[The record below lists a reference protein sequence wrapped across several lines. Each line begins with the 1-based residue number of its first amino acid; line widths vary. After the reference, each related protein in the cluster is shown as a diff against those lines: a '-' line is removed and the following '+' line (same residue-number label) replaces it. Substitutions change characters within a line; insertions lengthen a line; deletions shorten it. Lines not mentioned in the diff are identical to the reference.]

1 MNRRIEA
8 STLGL
13 ILDGNSLPDRQLV
26 GGKAWSVA
34 RMQALGLPVPP
45 AFVLTTAACREYLGN
60 GGRLT
65 ESMLA
70 AVRSGIA
77 HIEAITGRKV
87 GCSQRPLLVSVRSG
101 APVSMPGMMDTVL
114 NLGINDATEVA
125 LARETGSAAFAR
137 DSHRRFCEM
146 YARIVMRAS
155 LEALPA
161 DAEPAQW
168 RQMIADSCGRAMP
181 IDPFE
186 QLTLAINAI
195 FDSWNGRRAKRYR
208 EHHGIDHAMGTAV
221 TIQAMVFG
229 NSDSHSGTGVLFTRN
244 PLSGEAV
251 PYGEYLECA
260 QGEDVVSGSHTP
272 VPVER
277 LRELLP
283 QVHAE
288 LMTAASTLELASH
301 DVQDVEFTVE
311 RGRLYLLQSRSA
323 KRSPAAAV
331 RCAIEMVQEGLIDAD
346 EAVRR
351 VSSEQVRLLLR
362 PKLAAHVDPERETVL
377 ARGEAAS
384 PGAGFGIIVEDA
396 DEAERQALAGQSVV
410 LSRPTTSP
418 EDVHGMFVA
427 EAVITERGGS
437 TSHAAVVSRQL
448 GVPCVV
454 GCGDGA
460 LAGLAGRTVT
470 IDGSRGLV
478 LAGHLDVDHPQ
489 EDADPLL
496 RQLRDWAEARSPL
509 QAHAVGHA
517 PRPPEVDL
525 ESDDAAQA
533 APRLK
538 GVGSAIGSLLNTDE
552 GVQLAV
558 DAGLEFIVVKQVL
571 PALLA
576 ACAVRGNP
584 AAGQAAAIPEETKS

>member
-8 STLGL
+8 ATLGL

-168 RQMIADSCGRAMP
+168 RQMIADSCGCAMP

>member
-1 MNRRIEA
+1 MNGRIEPA
-8 STLGL
+8 VLGL
-13 ILDGNSLPDRQLV
+13 ILDGASLPDRQLV

-45 AFVLTTAACREYLGN
+45 AFVLTTAACREYLSN
-60 GGRLT
+60 GGALT
-65 ESMLA
+65 EPMLA
-70 AVRSGIA
+70 SVRTGIA
-77 HIEAITGRKV
+77 HIEAATGRKI

-114 NLGINDATEVA
+114 NLGINDATELA
-125 LARETGSAAFAR
+125 LAKETGSATFAR

-146 YARIVMRAS
+146 FARIVMRS
-155 LEALPA
+155 SMEALPP

-168 RQMIADSCGRAMP
+168 RQMIADSCQREMP
-181 IDPFE
+181 TDPFE
-186 QLTLAINAI
+186 QLTLAIAAI

-229 NSDSHSGTGVLFTRN
+229 NSDARSGTGVLFTRN
-244 PLSGEAV
+244 PLIGEAL

-272 VPVER
+272 VPIER
-277 LRELLP
+277 LRESLP
-283 QVHAE
+283 AMHAE
-288 LMTAASTLELASH
+288 LMKAADTLERENH
-301 DVQDVEFTVE
+301 DVQDIEFTVE

-331 RCAIEMVQEGLIDAD
+331 RCAVEMVSEGLIDED
-346 EAVRR
+346 EALRR
-351 VSSEQVRLLLR
+351 VSSDQVRLLLR
-362 PKLAAHVDPERETVL
+362 PRLAAHVDPERETVL

-396 DEAERQALAGQSVV
+396 DEAERLAVAGQPVV

-418 EDVHGMFVA
+418 EDVHGMFFA

-460 LAGLAGRTVT
+460 LKGLGGRAVT
-470 IDGSRGLV
+470 IDGTRGIV
-478 LAGHLDVDHPQ
+478 FAGHLAVDHPQ

-496 RQLRDWAEARSPL
+496 RQLRDWAQVRTPL
-509 QAHAVGHA
+509 RVHAIGHA
-517 PRPPEVDL
+517 PCPPAIDL
-525 ESDDAAQA
+525 ESDDASQA
-533 APRLK
+533 TLRLQ
-538 GVGSAIGSLLNTDE
+538 GATSAVGSLLNTDE
-552 GVQLAV
+552 GVHLAV
-558 DAGLEFIVVKQVL
+558 AAGLDFIVVKQVL

-576 ACAVRGNP
+576 ACAIRSNS
-584 AAGQAAAIPEETKS
+584 ASEQASTNHEELKS

>member
-1 MNRRIEA
+1 MNGRIEPA
-8 STLGL
+8 VLGL
-13 ILDGNSLPDRQLV
+13 ILDGASLPDRQLV

-34 RMQALGLPVPP
+34 RMQSLGLPVPP
-45 AFVLTTAACREYLGN
+45 AFVLTTAACREYLSN
-60 GGRLT
+60 GGALT
-65 ESMLA
+65 EPMLA
-70 AVRSGIA
+70 SVRTGIA
-77 HIEAITGRKV
+77 HIEATTGRKV

-114 NLGINDATEVA
+114 NLGINDATELA
-125 LARETGSAAFAR
+125 LAKETGSATFAR

-146 YARIVMRAS
+146 FARIVMRS
-155 LEALPA
+155 SMEALPP

-168 RQMIADSCGRAMP
+168 RQMIADSCQREMP
-181 IDPFE
+181 TDPFE
-186 QLTLAINAI
+186 QLTLAITAI

-229 NSDSHSGTGVLFTRN
+229 NSDARSGTGVLFTRN
-244 PLSGEAV
+244 PLIGEAL

-283 QVHAE
+283 DIHAE
-288 LMTAASTLELASH
+288 LMAAAQMLERENC
-301 DVQDVEFTVE
+301 DVQDIEFTVE
-311 RGRLYLLQSRSA
+311 RGKLYLLQSRSA

-331 RCAIEMVQEGLIDAD
+331 RCAVDMVREGLIDED
-346 EAVRR
+346 EALRR
-351 VSSEQVRLLLR
+351 VTSEQVRMLLR
-362 PKLAAHVDPERETVL
+362 PKLAARVDPERETIL

-384 PGAGFGIIVEDA
+384 PGAGFGVIVEDA
-396 DEAERQALAGQSVV
+396 DEAERLALAGQPVV

-418 EDVHGMFVA
+418 EDVHGMFFA

-460 LAGLAGRTVT
+460 LKGLGGRAVT
-470 IDGSRGLV
+470 IDGTRGIV
-478 LAGHLDVDHPQ
+478 FAGHLDVDHPQ

-496 RQLRDWAEARSPL
+496 RQLRDWAQVRTPL
-509 QAHAVGHA
+509 RVHAIGHA
-517 PRPPEVDL
+517 PRPPAVDL

-533 APRLK
+533 VLRLP
-538 GVGSAIGSLLNTDE
+538 GATSAVGSLLNTDE
-552 GVQLAV
+552 GVHLAV
-558 DAGLEFIVVKQVL
+558 AAGLDFIVVKQVL

-576 ACAVRGNP
+576 ACAIRSN
-584 AAGQAAAIPEETKS
+584 AASEQASTHHEELKS